1 MKDSKQNNNET
12 LESMAKLD
20 DLVKKCKE
28 YDDLIKTLIEK
39 EKSFIIKF
47 SSCEF
52 EKYIICTDDDL
63 IENLE
68 EEVYKQYPLYKDIN
82 NTYLLAN
89 GEIIERNK
97 KIKDYNIKQGSS
109 IVITKNYIDK

>member
-1 MKDSKQNNNET
+1 MKDSKQNNNEI
-12 LESMAKLD
+12 LELKAKLD
-20 DLVKKCKE
+20 DLEKKYEE
-28 YDDLIKTLIEK
+28 YNDLIIKLTEK

-47 SSCEF
+47 TSCEF

-68 EEVYKQYPLYKDIN
+68 EEVYKQYPQYKDIF
-82 NTYLLAN
+82 NTYLLAE
-89 GEIIERNK
+89 GGKIERNK
-97 KIKDYNIKQGSS
+97 KIKDYKIKQGTS